1 MLGFIV
7 FVGVCIFLIALA
19 VGLFIGI
26 GGEETI
32 PFEQMI
38 ERFRKRKTNES
49 QAAKDKAA

>member
-7 FVGVCIFLIALA
+7 FVGVCIFLIALT

-26 GGEETI
+26 GGAETI

-38 ERFRKRKTNES
+38 EQSKKRKTNEA
-49 QAAKDKAA
+49 QAAKDKAE